1 VYGPI
6 NKKITRSAADRLYN
20 FYIATTVVHEQCRD
34 KKIFVTQRSLYNQCE
49 GRVCLLLE
57 TAGPQPGGKSDIL
70 PSEIFKNKFSC

>member
-1 VYGPI
+1 MNSAEI
-6 NKKITRSAADRLYN
+6 KKFL
-20 FYIATTVVHEQCRD
+20 
-34 KKIFVTQRSLYNQCE
+34 VTQRSLYNQCE